1 MAIAEINNVTIDSTE
16 PEGIRFSATF
26 DFRVDDGYAID
37 KVIIHDM
44 DGTDTEFNPPSNYGL
59 APLLPDETEEEQ
71 TDRSLIRNNG
81 IVFVLQNNDGT
92 KLKVV
97 MITKCKGSDNTKIGF
112 HSGKLEFIFK
122 NDNDICSC
130 IYDVKM
136 YPRIIRGEIYQAE
149 PGDDP
154 ILPVTG
160 ARYGYDFG
168 IAGTDTSGQFYA
180 NTCNGITDS
189 VPRYEQKLSAYSFSM
204 QDPAGFGYMY
214 DWDNASS
221 FLLNTGTGEKF
232 PVDYNKVYA
241 GTVCFE
247 PVSGYS
253 ADMMC
258 YEITQSIEGRY
269 AEYHANELRFD
280 VNLNALP
287 TVHIGEHD
295 YPYRRIGHREWTVR
309 NLYEPLSPTAEGDKA
324 FTSGSGAETKYY
336 MSCWESWIPDNE
348 KGMVYAQGAIVQ
360 GYNNPGNYYPQIMNM
375 LPPGEGWR
383 LPTSADCLD
392 LSAAA
397 DGAWQKLTL
406 EVEESTNELGFNG
419 QRTTMIATNHT
430 AIDPGFIDLKTVF
443 IIDPPNIYTPDGPG
457 FYDQFQMYHRNDE
470 TQKMTFWPD
479 NLAWRAPMRFCR
491 DVYEDQ

>member
-1 MAIAEINNVTIDSTE
+1 MAIAEINNVIIDSTE
-16 PEGIRFSATF
+16 PEGIRFSAEF
-26 DFRVDDGYAID
+26 NFRVDAGYLLD
-37 KVIIHDM
+37 KVIMYDM
-44 DGTDTEFNPPSNYGL
+44 DGTENVFNPYTCGL
-59 APLLPDETEEEQ
+59 VPAEAGETSAEQ
-71 TDRSLIRNNG
+71 TERSLIANRG
-81 IVFVLQNNDGT
+81 IVLVPQNRDGT

-112 HSGKLEFIFK
+112 HSGKLEFVFK
-122 NDNDICSC
+122 NGNDSCSC
-130 IYDVKM
+130 TYDVKM
-136 YPRIIRGEIYQAE
+136 FPRIIRGEIYQAE

-154 ILPVTG
+154 ILPTSN

-168 IAGTDTSGQFYA
+168 IDGIDTADKFYA
-180 NTCNGITDS
+180 NTYGNGQNC

-232 PVDYNKVYA
+232 PVDYEKVYA
-241 GTVCFE
+241 GTVSFE

-258 YEITQSIEGRY
+258 YEITQSIEGRF

-295 YPYRRIGHREWTVR
+295 YPYRRIGHLEWTVR
-309 NLYEPLSPTAEGDKA
+309 NLYEPLTGNMAFSP
-324 FTSGSGAETKYY
+324 GSGAETKYY
-336 MSCWESWIPDNE
+336 KSCWESWIPDNE
-348 KGMVYAQGAIVQ
+348 KGIVYEQGAIVR
-360 GYNNPGNYYPQIMNM
+360 NPNVNPDGHGEYYQQIMDM
-375 LPPGEGWR
+375 LPAGEGWR

-392 LSAAA
+392 LGAAA

-419 QRTTMIATNHT
+419 QRVTMIATDHS
-430 AIDPGFIDLKTVF
+430 ALDPGHIDLKTVF
-443 IIDPPNIYTPDGPG
+443 IIDPPKIPVGSGDG

-479 NLAWRAPMRFCR
+479 RTVWRAPIRFCR